1 MMRHQHMTNQRLRWI
16 LMEPQMELS
25 FKKYQFQKPIKI
37 MTEITNEIHIFMKM
51 TVVIGLVMMKGDEMM
66 VVTTIAIVT
75 IEVIHRVIEIVAE
88 MIIDRDILLI
98 VIAMKAVWM
107 LVGLEMIDMI
117 RDIQQMVDTTV

>member
-66 VVTTIAIVT
+66 VVTTIAIAT
-75 IEVIHRVIEIVAE
+75 IVVIHREIVVE

-107 LVGLEMIDMI
+107 LVGLEMIDTI
-117 RDIQQMVDTTV
+117 PDIQQMADTTV

>member
-1 MMRHQHMTNQRLRWI
+1 
-16 LMEPQMELS
+16 
-25 FKKYQFQKPIKI
+25 

-66 VVTTIAIVT
+66 VVTTIATAT
-75 IEVIHRVIEIVAE
+75 IEVIRRVIEIVVE

-107 LVGLEMIDMI
+107 LVGLEMIDTI
-117 RDIQQMVDTTV
+117 PDIQQMADTTV

>member
-1 MMRHQHMTNQRLRWI
+1 
-16 LMEPQMELS
+16 
-25 FKKYQFQKPIKI
+25 
-37 MTEITNEIHIFMKM
+37 MTEITIEIHIFMKM

-66 VVTTIAIVT
+66 VVTTIAIAT
-75 IEVIHRVIEIVAE
+75 IEVIHRVIEIVVE

-117 RDIQQMVDTTV
+117 PDIQQMADTTV